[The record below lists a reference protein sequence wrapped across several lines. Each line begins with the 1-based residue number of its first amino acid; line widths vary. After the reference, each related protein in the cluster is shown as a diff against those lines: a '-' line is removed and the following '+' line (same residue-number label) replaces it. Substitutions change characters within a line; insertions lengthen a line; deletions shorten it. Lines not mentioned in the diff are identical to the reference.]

1 METRLKRID
10 LQTYNKVEENSK
22 IQLMERKNRWSRN
35 IINRKAKLS
44 LIEPFQLDTIVKKY
58 I

>member
-22 IQLMERKNRWSRN
+22 IQLMERKDS
-35 IINRKAKLS
+35 
-44 LIEPFQLDTIVKKY
+44 
-58 I
+58 